1 MQKQREENAML
12 SKKTRIIR
20 ALIGLAIMIAG
31 VVFSSW
37 WGLIGLVPFVVG
49 VTGFCPACYFLN
61 RCSLKR

>member
-1 MQKQREENAML
+1 ML

-20 ALIGLAIMIAG
+20 VLIGLAIMIAG
-31 VVFSSW
+31 AVFNSW
-37 WGLIGLVPFVVG
+37 LWLVGLVPFIVG